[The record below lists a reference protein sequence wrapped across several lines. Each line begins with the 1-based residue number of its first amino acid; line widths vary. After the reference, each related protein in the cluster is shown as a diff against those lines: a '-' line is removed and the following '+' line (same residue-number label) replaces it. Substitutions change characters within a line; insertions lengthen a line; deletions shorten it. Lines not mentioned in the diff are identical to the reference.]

1 MYDLLQPLVKRQQA
15 ALNIQ
20 LNKELERVNLALSEK
35 VGFTPTITNISLL
48 HLHIVEMSC
57 HLIAISPAGGAID
70 LYESAF
76 FIHLFCPFN
85 AKHQNNTKKTI
96 KCIKGDSAI
105 GGNEASCSFFCD
117 LFPMI
122 SSWNRIRHLGNLKRM

>member
-48 HLHIVEMSC
+48 HLHIEEMSC

-70 LYESAF
+70 LY
-76 FIHLFCPFN
+76 
-85 AKHQNNTKKTI
+85 
-96 KCIKGDSAI
+96 
-105 GGNEASCSFFCD
+105 
-117 LFPMI
+117 
-122 SSWNRIRHLGNLKRM
+122 